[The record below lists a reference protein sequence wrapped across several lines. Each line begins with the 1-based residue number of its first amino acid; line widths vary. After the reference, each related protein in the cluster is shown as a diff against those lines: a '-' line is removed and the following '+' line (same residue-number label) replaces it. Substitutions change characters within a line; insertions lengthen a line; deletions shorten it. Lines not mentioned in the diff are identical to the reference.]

1 MSSHLYDRT
10 PETRD
15 RMLAQLLGH
24 SIAGLFWLFVVL
36 MTRSIF

>member
-1 MSSHLYDRT
+1 MFSQPYERT

-24 SIAGLFWLFVVL
+24 SIAGLFWLFLVL
-36 MTRSIF
+36 VTCSMF